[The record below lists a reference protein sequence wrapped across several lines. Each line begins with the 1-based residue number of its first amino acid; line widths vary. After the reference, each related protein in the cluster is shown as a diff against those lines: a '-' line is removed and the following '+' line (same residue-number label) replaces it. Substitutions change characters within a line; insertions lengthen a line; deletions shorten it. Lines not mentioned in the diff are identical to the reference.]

1 MELAACGLAALLAHC
16 ILLQATVHIFKI
28 TELQIQFW
36 MPTSGWKVRRPAP
49 TLGLLLPDA
58 QGSETALQMRLP
70 RYSAFL
76 PRALRSLTLSAWL
89 PGPARLQTLS

>member
-58 QGSETALQMRLP
+58 QDEKHKLCVEKQKHHSAQQTGRCLAFHLET
-70 RYSAFL
+70 
-76 PRALRSLTLSAWL
+76 
-89 PGPARLQTLS
+89 